1 MTTYSA
7 GAARC
12 SHVLQ
17 THLSCDRPVRT
28 SVRGPLRA
36 PASNSNKLRSMHS
49 IGAARGLG
57 STLLFRDRRKTTD
70 IRSARRGVSLIAA
83 AADEEDIPDEIWDA
97 EEKANPQRKIRL
109 GVYAFL
115 GLGALLFATGR
126 ISALTDPQVGPLG
139 EIMQPSI
146 FGILLDISAIG
157 IAAYFA
163 YEDLKNRDENV
174 KRIWEEFKAKKAAG
188 PSGGSKKKRSSPQS
202 TTKGFGAAPALAP
215 SSGKSSGKW
224 EKVPPASSTKV
235 DNITSSKLVEEGKKP
250 KMFSGFSDLLD
261 QANNDAR
268 IQALQMNNALE
279 DAGVLGKLPTS
290 ATTSASGDTV
300 PIESGE
306 SSLTPSSP
314 SSEQPTSK
322 SRSKAKK
329 TRKSTK

>member
-1 MTTYSA
+1 M
-7 GAARC
+7 
-12 SHVLQ
+12 
-17 THLSCDRPVRT
+17 
-28 SVRGPLRA
+28 
-36 PASNSNKLRSMHS
+36 
-49 IGAARGLG
+49 
-57 STLLFRDRRKTTD
+57 
-70 IRSARRGVSLIAA
+70 AA

-126 ISALTDPQVGPLG
+126 ISALTDLQVGPLG

-174 KRIWEEFKAKKAAG
+174 KRIWEEFKAKKVAG
-188 PSGGSKKKRSSPQS
+188 PVGGSKKKRSSPQS
-202 TTKGFGAAPALAP
+202 ISKGFGAAPALAP
-215 SSGKSSGKW
+215 SSGKSSG
-224 EKVPPASSTKV
+224 STKV
-235 DNITSSKLVEEGKKP
+235 DNIASSKPVEEEKKP
-250 KMFSGFSDLLD
+250 SIFSGFSDLVD

-268 IQALQMNNALE
+268 IQALQMNISLE
-279 DAGVLGKLPTS
+279 DARVLGKLPTS
-290 ATTSASGDTV
+290 TTTSASSDTV
-300 PIESGE
+300 PIESDE

-314 SSEQPTSK
+314 SSKQPTSK

-329 TRKSTK
+329 MRKIKK